1 MAANMNFQNGGR
13 RHLGLFESKILRQ
26 RKLRPSRMY
35 LERRPSYGCLCVLKI
50 AAVEFIFGVDFC
62 RIGGFWMVAL
72 YVPAKFHKSI

>member
-35 LERRPSYGCLCVLKI
+35 LERRPSYGCLCVFKI
-50 AAVEFIFGVDFC
+50 AAVEFISGVDFLSY
-62 RIGGFWMVAL
+62 RRFLDGGSL
-72 YVPAKFHKSI
+72 CSCKIS